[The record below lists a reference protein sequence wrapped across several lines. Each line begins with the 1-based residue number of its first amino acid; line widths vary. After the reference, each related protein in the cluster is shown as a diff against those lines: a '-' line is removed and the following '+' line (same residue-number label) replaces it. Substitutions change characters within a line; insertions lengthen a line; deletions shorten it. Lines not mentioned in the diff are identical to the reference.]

1 MGRTKAASETAK
13 ILLGSLL
20 GHRSPLVPVPLPAD
34 KLSRHTAILAQS
46 GAGKSFF
53 LGRLIEEL
61 LLKTS
66 CRVLVLDPNSDFVRV
81 DQVDAA
87 AWNDPVLQPWFAD
100 DDTFER
106 FDDGWKAVRT
116 AILTHR
122 NLDAGTRPL
131 QLLWSSLTPAEKGT
145 LLAIDPGRQPGEH
158 WCLATA
164 EAKAARDNPPGYTFF
179 DLEAAASRLAA
190 AKAKNDPLDEEWTKL
205 PTFTDFQAAS
215 RADDATRV
223 ATRIQ
228 QLRDW
233 KIWAEAEGRTTTLEA
248 LLRDDLR
255 QGVLPLF
262 GDAGAEGFRLAVVD
276 LQSLPSAREQQL
288 VTSIVL
294 AELWSRARREQAER
308 LEDPESSEEQRVPTF
323 VVLDEAH
330 NLVPASAEPDSVHQQ
345 LVRFAGEGRKYD
357 LFLVVV
363 TQSARKIDPL
373 VLSQCENLC
382 VLRTGNDAD
391 LHYLQETLGYPPL
404 DLARLAFS
412 FGVGDALLAGPLS
425 PHPVL
430 LHAFPRRTQQ
440 GGKGLSKQ
448 WTVRN
453 VR

>member
-66 CRVLVLDPNSDFVRV
+66 CRVLVLDPNSDFVRIDRV
-81 DQVDAA
+81 DETAWKDAT
-87 AWNDPVLQPWFAD
+87 LKPWFAPGDTSRRFSD
-100 DDTFER
+100 D
-106 FDDGWKAVRT
+106 WKAVRA

-122 NLDAGTRPL
+122 NLDGASRPL
-131 QLLWSSLTPAEKGT
+131 QLQWSSLTGAEKGA
-145 LLAIDPGRQPGEH
+145 LLAIDPGQQPGEY

-164 EAKAARDNPPGYTFF
+164 EAKAARDKPTGYTFF
-179 DLEAAASRLAA
+179 DLEAAASQLAA
-190 AKAKNDPLDEEWTKL
+190 AKAKNAPLDEEWKGL

-215 RADDATRV
+215 RPEDATRV
-223 ATRIQ
+223 ATRLQ
-228 QLRDW
+228 QLRPW
-233 KIWAEAEGRTTTLEA
+233 QIWGEAEGGTRRQDS

-262 GDAGAEGFRLAVVD
+262 GDAGAGGFRLAVVD

-294 AELWSRARREQAER
+294 EELWTRASREQAER
-308 LEDPESSEEQRVPTF
+308 LADPESSDERRVPTF

-330 NLVPASAEPDSVHQQ
+330 NLVPAGAEPDPVHQQ
-345 LVRFAGEGRKYD
+345 IVRIAGEGRKYD
-357 LFLVVV
+357 LFLVVL
-363 TQSARKIDPL
+363 TQSARKIDPN

-391 LHYLQETLGYPPL
+391 LRYLQETLGYPPL

-440 GGKGLSKQ
+440 GGKSLSKK
-448 WTVRN
+448 WTVED